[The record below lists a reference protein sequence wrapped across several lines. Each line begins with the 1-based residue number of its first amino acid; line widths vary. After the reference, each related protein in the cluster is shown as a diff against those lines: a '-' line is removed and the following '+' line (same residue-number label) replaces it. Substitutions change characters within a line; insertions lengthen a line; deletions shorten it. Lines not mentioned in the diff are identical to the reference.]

1 MAEAWT
7 PTAEQRAAIAVGGSA
22 CVRAGAGSGKT
33 AVLARRFIELLRPR
47 DDGAPGAVAE
57 VGQILAITF
66 TEKAAAEMTRKIRE
80 VLAAELDGATA
91 ATRPTWLR
99 LRRELL
105 GAQISTIHAFC
116 ARLLRENPLEA
127 GVDPDAGVLDEHE
140 SRAYVEAAVE
150 TALLARL
157 RAGDR
162 AAQEIVLR
170 AGLAGGRT
178 GGAVVMLADFLAWL
192 GRTGRDGAWLVAA
205 TARQAERVPGMTAEL
220 RRAADRLTALVD
232 ATLPAGGKRL
242 RDLAAAWPA
251 WKARLAAL
259 GPETPLEEFVRF
271 RALRQTL
278 ADARHAADAKDELDV
293 AGNRLAGRLADA
305 YGELHAF
312 EENTRLA
319 SLVAAVAD
327 EVRVRKRD
335 DAVLTFDDLIAEAH
349 AMLRSHAAVRERY
362 ARRFR
367 AILVD
372 EFQDTDR
379 VQADVVRILSPDTL
393 LFVVGDEKQSIYR
406 FRGADVAVFQ
416 AMAADV
422 GRELPLGTNF
432 RSVPSILSFVN
443 ALAAAILRV
452 PPDGEAAHWTRFDAG
467 QRLVPHRAA
476 AEGAPA
482 VRLVTFVEEHAR
494 RTLRAAEARE
504 LEARVLAGAVERL
517 HVEDGIPY
525 GEIAVLFRA
534 FTEVKTYEGAFR
546 RREIPYYVVR
556 GRGFFQCQE
565 VSDLVSLLGAVLDPD
580 DGVAL
585 AATLR
590 SPLFGVDDDTLA
602 RLAWPAAASR
612 PALARYFR
620 TSDDPALGRVRD
632 VLARLRATAS
642 RATIAELIVEAC
654 AATDFEAVCLTQFQ
668 GAQKVANV
676 RKLIELAREWE
687 RRRFFS
693 LRDFVRTVRR
703 LAASEPREPE
713 AALAGEADDVV
724 RLMTIHQAKGLEFSA
739 VVLPD
744 LGRVLRRDVRTP
756 AIDEELGVVGGPLD
770 AAGRVVVGHAG
781 LTRYRARDFDRE
793 RAESARLF
801 YVGCTRA
808 RDVLVLVE
816 GKGDARFL
824 KKGEGDR
831 HIWCHQVWDVVGRE
845 AVEAFAGS
853 ADQERTLDLADGVTV
868 RLERA
873 GRYLAAAGVAPPLPE
888 PRVGP
893 SGDADRALVARVL
906 DWTPSPSNELT
917 TTPTALADFRRCPR
931 QYWYR
936 HVVGVPERGAGSA
949 RASLLGTAAHAILQT
964 VALDGGAD
972 VDLGRLLAA
981 RPEAF
986 ALDPPTLAALADD
999 LAVAVAALRAD
1010 VAAGF
1015 AVLGSEVPFVLA
1027 LPLRAPRLFLHGRI
1041 DLLGRRG
1048 GEPVVRD
1055 YKYARASATAVESF
1069 APQLAAYRLAVRAA
1083 TGGDVGAELV
1093 FLRGG
1098 TAVRTLPAL
1107 DAAVEEENL
1116 VSAGGALGAALAA
1129 GKMDAFPRRPAAAA
1143 VCETLGCGY
1152 VRRCWGT
1159 RERAAH
1165 S

>member
-1 MAEAWT
+1 
-7 PTAEQRAAIAVGGSA
+7 
-22 CVRAGAGSGKT
+22 
-33 AVLARRFIELLRPR
+33 
-47 DDGAPGAVAE
+47 
-57 VGQILAITF
+57 
-66 TEKAAAEMTRKIRE
+66 
-80 VLAAELDGATA
+80 
-91 ATRPTWLR
+91 
-99 LRRELL
+99 
-105 GAQISTIHAFC
+105 
-116 ARLLRENPLEA
+116 
-127 GVDPDAGVLDEHE
+127 
-140 SRAYVEAAVE
+140 
-150 TALLARL
+150 
-157 RAGDR
+157 
-162 AAQEIVLR
+162 
-170 AGLAGGRT
+170 
-178 GGAVVMLADFLAWL
+178 
-192 GRTGRDGAWLVAA
+192 
-205 TARQAERVPGMTAEL
+205 
-220 RRAADRLTALVD
+220 
-232 ATLPAGGKRL
+232 
-242 RDLAAAWPA
+242 
-251 WKARLAAL
+251 
-259 GPETPLEEFVRF
+259 
-271 RALRQTL
+271 
-278 ADARHAADAKDELDV
+278 
-293 AGNRLAGRLADA
+293 
-305 YGELHAF
+305 
-312 EENTRLA
+312 
-319 SLVAAVAD
+319 LVAAVAD

-676 RKLIELAREWE
+676 RKLIELAREGE

-824 KKGEGDR
+824 KKG
-831 HIWCHQVWDVVGRE
+831 
-845 AVEAFAGS
+845 
-853 ADQERTLDLADGVTV
+853 
-868 RLERA
+868 
-873 GRYLAAAGVAPPLPE
+873 
-888 PRVGP
+888 
-893 SGDADRALVARVL
+893 
-906 DWTPSPSNELT
+906 
-917 TTPTALADFRRCPR
+917 
-931 QYWYR
+931 
-936 HVVGVPERGAGSA
+936 
-949 RASLLGTAAHAILQT
+949 
-964 VALDGGAD
+964 
-972 VDLGRLLAA
+972 
-981 RPEAF
+981 
-986 ALDPPTLAALADD
+986 
-999 LAVAVAALRAD
+999 
-1010 VAAGF
+1010 
-1015 AVLGSEVPFVLA
+1015 
-1027 LPLRAPRLFLHGRI
+1027 
-1041 DLLGRRG
+1041 
-1048 GEPVVRD
+1048 
-1055 YKYARASATAVESF
+1055 
-1069 APQLAAYRLAVRAA
+1069 
-1083 TGGDVGAELV
+1083 
-1093 FLRGG
+1093 
-1098 TAVRTLPAL
+1098 
-1107 DAAVEEENL
+1107 
-1116 VSAGGALGAALAA
+1116 
-1129 GKMDAFPRRPAAAA
+1129 
-1143 VCETLGCGY
+1143 
-1152 VRRCWGT
+1152 
-1159 RERAAH
+1159 
-1165 S
+1165 